1 MRMRFLS
8 TFPLIFFLMLMV
20 GAGRADPTFQ
30 PAWTWRATI
39 IVILNFQYRARGSA
53 RKLVSARIIAKHGPF
68 IGPDFS
74 SRSPSAG

>member
-1 MRMRFLS
+1 
-8 TFPLIFFLMLMV
+8 
-20 GAGRADPTFQ
+20 
-30 PAWTWRATI
+30 
-39 IVILNFQYRARGSA
+39 LNFQYRARGSA